1 MKAKPPVPFY
11 YWPLWMACL
20 ALGLFVF
27 YVLLTP
33 VWMGIRL
40 IAWIAERRNL
50 ESSSPAAPTERS
62 GGSLAKD
69 ASEEN
74 RHSP

>member
-1 MKAKPPVPFY
+1 MSDFAAKPPIPLR
-11 YWPLWMACL
+11 YWAVWLATL

-40 IAWIAERRNL
+40 VAWLSERGG
-50 ESSSPAAPTERS
+50 AS
-62 GGSLAKD
+62 GRA
-69 ASEEN
+69 
-74 RHSP
+74 RR

>member
-1 MKAKPPVPFY
+1 VNQKRKVPFY
-11 YWPLWMACL
+11 YWPLWMVLL

-40 IAWIAERRNL
+40 ISWLAERRNMG
-50 ESSSPAAPTERS
+50 ES
-62 GGSLAKD
+62 D
-69 ASEEN
+69 
-74 RHSP
+74 